1 MSWSV
6 APARNLG
13 LAMTF
18 ALAALASGQ
27 ARAQPAGLLERSI
40 PPSSPPVVIRESPRP
55 APAASPARSSPATTP
70 VARAQ
75 GYVPY
80 TVRPGDSLSALAAR
94 FAVPIEELAR
104 ANNLAVDA
112 MLIEG
117 ASLRVPNQ
125 FEAQSSG
132 LRAQVDQLGAQLAQ
146 AEARARDAEA
156 RLRAVTGQSE
166 QAAAELLHLRRD
178 VNLLAWWRG
187 AALGLAAAAL
197 LMFGVM
203 AVTLFEWWR
212 LRRRFV
218 ALAGLTESLS
228 RLDQKYKAML
238 AKAELRLQQ
247 LYGRRRQGMTEGQ
260 PRPKL
265 PEEIEIERLNEELKD
280 VLNQHL
286 ERLGARSRKRGRLR
300 ARDLVGDVDSPVA
313 ARTVRR

>member
-1 MSWSV
+1 
-6 APARNLG
+6 
-13 LAMTF
+13 
-18 ALAALASGQ
+18 
-27 ARAQPAGLLERSI
+27 
-40 PPSSPPVVIRESPRP
+40 
-55 APAASPARSSPATTP
+55 
-70 VARAQ
+70 
-75 GYVPY
+75 
-80 TVRPGDSLSALAAR
+80 
-94 FAVPIEELAR
+94 
-104 ANNLAVDA
+104 LAVDA

-125 FEAQSSG
+125 FEAQLSG

-265 PEEIEIERLNEELKD
+265 PEEIEVERLNEELKD

-300 ARDLVGDVDSPVA
+300 ARDLVGDVDSPVEP
-313 ARTVRR
+313 RTVRR